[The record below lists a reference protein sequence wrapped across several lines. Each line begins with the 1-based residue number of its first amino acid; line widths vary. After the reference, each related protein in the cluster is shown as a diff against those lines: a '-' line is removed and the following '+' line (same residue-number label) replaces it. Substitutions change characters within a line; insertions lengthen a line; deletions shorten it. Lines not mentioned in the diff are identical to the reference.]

1 MIALASVSGVLSK
14 YGWWI
19 VSRSS
24 GIVAFVLITISV
36 LIGLTMAGKPVRDP
50 RFTKNM
56 RAVHEQTALAGLVAI
71 AVHGLAI
78 FLDPWL
84 KPGVAGVTVPFAL
97 GVHTFW
103 TGLGV
108 IAGYLAMLLGLSFY
122 LRRQIGAKLWRKAH
136 RATIA
141 VYVLGLFHAL
151 GAGTDTGSLLFL
163 CFAAATAVPIAILF
177 VYRLGATRRSSERRH
192 AARRARVREAG
203 RAAYERAVYDTA

>member
-1 MIALASVSGVLSK
+1 VIALASISHVFSK

-50 RFTKNM
+50 QFTKNL

-71 AVHGLAI
+71 TVHGFAI
-78 FLDPWL
+78 FADPWL
-84 KPGVAGVTVPFAL
+84 KPGITGVAVPFAL
-97 GVHTFW
+97 SVHTFW

-108 IAGYLAMLLGLSFY
+108 IAGYMAMLLGLSFY
-122 LRRQIGAKLWRKAH
+122 LRRQIGARLWRKAH

-151 GAGTDTGSLLFL
+151 GAGTDTGSMIFL
-163 CFAAATAVPIAILF
+163 IWAVGTAVPIAILF
-177 VYRLGATRRSSERRH
+177 VYRLGTTRRSSERRR
-192 AARRARVREAG
+192 AAVRERARTTS
-203 RAAYERAVYDTA
+203 RALYDTV

>member
-1 MIALASVSGVLSK
+1 MIALASISNVLSK
-14 YGWWI
+14 YGWWL

-36 LIGLTMAGKPVRDP
+36 LIGLTMAGKPVREP
-50 RFTKNM
+50 QFTKSL

-71 AVHGLAI
+71 AVHGVAI
-78 FLDPWL
+78 LLDPWL
-84 KPGVAGVTVPFAL
+84 KPGITGVAVPFTL

-122 LRRQIGAKLWRKAH
+122 LRRQVGARLWRKAH

-151 GAGTDTGSLLFL
+151 GSGSDTGSVLFL

-177 VYRLGATRRSSERRH
+177 VYRLGASRRGSERRR
-192 AARRARVREAG
+192 AATRARAREAG
-203 RAAYERAVYDTA
+203 RSAYDRAAYDTV

>member
-1 MIALASVSGVLSK
+1 MSSISHTLSTH
-14 YGWWI
+14 GWWI

-36 LIGLTMAGKPVRDP
+36 LLGLTMAGKPVRDP
-50 RFTKNM
+50 QFTKNL

-71 AVHGLAI
+71 AVHGFAILA
-78 FLDPWL
+78 DPWL
-84 KPGVAGVTVPFAL
+84 KPGITGVAIPFTL

-122 LRRQIGAKLWRKAH
+122 LRRQIGARLWRQAH

-151 GAGTDTGSLLFL
+151 GAGSDTGSPLFL
-163 CFAAATAVPIAILF
+163 LWTVGTAVPIAVLF
-177 VYRLGATRRSSERRH
+177 VYRLGA
-192 AARRARVREAG
+192 ARRAERRRLRTRRRREPLLSNS
-203 RAAYERAVYDTA
+203 

>member
-1 MIALASVSGVLSK
+1 MIALASISNVLSK

-36 LIGLTMAGKPVRDP
+36 LIGLTMAGKPVREP
-50 RFTKNM
+50 QFTKSM

-78 FLDPWL
+78 LLDPWL
-84 KPGVAGVTVPFAL
+84 KPGITGVTIPFAL

-136 RATIA
+136 RATIV

-163 CFAAATAVPIAILF
+163 CFAAATAVPIGILF
-177 VYRLGATRRSSERRH
+177 VYRLGAARRSSERRH
-192 AARRARVREAG
+192 AAGRRRVREAG
-203 RAAYERAVYDTA
+203 RAAYEQAAYDIV

>member
-1 MIALASVSGVLSK
+1 MISTASISLVLSK

-24 GIVAFVLITISV
+24 GIVALVLITISV
-36 LIGLTMAGKPVRDP
+36 LIGLTMAGKPVREP
-50 RFTKNM
+50 RFTKSL

-71 AVHGLAI
+71 GVHGIAI
-78 FLDPWL
+78 LLDPWL
-84 KPGVAGVTVPFAL
+84 KPGIAGVTVPFAL

-108 IAGYLAMLLGLSFY
+108 VAGYLALLLGLSFY
-122 LRRQIGAKLWRKAH
+122 LRRQIGPRLWRKAH

-151 GAGTDTGSLLFL
+151 GSGSDTGSVLFL
-163 CFAAATAVPIAILF
+163 GFAAVTAVPIAILF
-177 VYRLGATRRSSERRH
+177 VYRLGATRRSSERRR
-192 AARRARVREAG
+192 AATRARAREAG
-203 RAAYERAVYDTA
+203 RSAYDRAAYDTA

>member
-1 MIALASVSGVLSK
+1 VIAFASISHVLSK

-24 GIVAFVLITISV
+24 GIVAFVLIAISV
-36 LIGLTMAGKPVRDP
+36 LIGLTMAGKPVREP
-50 RFTKNM
+50 RFTKSM

-78 FLDPWL
+78 LLDPWL
-84 KPGVAGVTVPFAL
+84 KPGITGVTVPFAL

-122 LRRQIGAKLWRKAH
+122 LRRQIGARLWRKAH

-151 GAGTDTGSLLFL
+151 GAGTDTGSLIFL

-192 AARRARVREAG
+192 AASRHRAREAG
-203 RAAYERAVYDTA
+203 RAAYERAVYDTV

>member
-1 MIALASVSGVLSK
+1 MIALASISHILSK

-50 RFTKNM
+50 QFTKNL

-71 AVHGLAI
+71 AVHGFAI
-78 FLDPWL
+78 FADPWL
-84 KPGVAGVTVPFAL
+84 EPGVTGIAVPFAL
-97 GVHTFW
+97 SVHTFW

-108 IAGYLAMLLGLSFY
+108 IAGYMAMLLGLSFY
-122 LRRQIGAKLWRKAH
+122 LRRQIGARLWRKAH

-151 GAGTDTGSLLFL
+151 GAGTDTGSMIFL
-163 CFAAATAVPIAILF
+163 IWAVGTAVPIAILF
-177 VYRLGATRRSSERRH
+177 VYRLGATRRSSERRRQ
-192 AARRARVREAG
+192 AVRERARATS
-203 RAAYERAVYDTA
+203 RAIYDTV